1 MDKQLE
7 IKAFYP
13 KKYEGNPF
21 YEQLIYISDIID
33 KWWLD
38 NFSRSAQPEL
48 VEASL
53 DDSGSTKHLLGVVS
67 TSEKTYIMRLFLDVS
82 NV

>member
-33 KWWLD
+33 K
-38 NFSRSAQPEL
+38 
-48 VEASL
+48 
-53 DDSGSTKHLLGVVS
+53 
-67 TSEKTYIMRLFLDVS
+67 
-82 NV
+82 